1 MESSPS
7 VLPILAVADQI
18 VDGLSVYGKVV
29 LSAPTG
35 SGKSTKVPQILIDQA
50 NIEGQVIILQP
61 RRLAARLLAKRIASE
76 RGSQIGEEVGYQ
88 IRFENRVGPRTRIR
102 FVTEAILLRQIL
114 EDPALPGVGAII
126 FDEFHERHV
135 TSDLSLSCALQTVGR
150 ERPDLK
156 LVVMSATLDIE
167 MLEDYLRPCARVEA
181 SGRRFPVVQSYMGAG
196 LGRAAAPVW
205 ERAASAFK
213 TVFRE
218 GNPGDILIFM
228 PGVFEIRKTIDAIQS
243 LPEAREYDVLPLHG
257 DLPPDAQDKA
267 VSSHGNPKII
277 VSTNVAE
284 TSITI
289 EGVSV
294 VIDSGLARIARY
306 DAQRGINSLLVEPIS
321 RAAAEQR
328 SGRAGRTGPG
338 KCLRLWS
345 EAEHAARPER
355 DTAEV
360 KRIDISDTLL
370 LMKASGIVETDNFPW
385 FEAPEKSGLDRAN
398 LFLRDL
404 GAVDGQGRI
413 TDDGQRMSR
422 FPLHPR
428 FARLLL
434 EGADRGVLQSVALIA
449 AFTQGRH
456 FYRSARERK
465 IREVQIREIEDHAE
479 NGSDCFI
486 LLKAFERASA
496 ARYHPAACAALGI
509 HGVAARQAAE
519 VAKQLL
525 QLAEQQGLR
534 RRKILPDDEGEAICK
549 CLLMAFSDHLC
560 KRNDR
565 GTRRCRMVHER
576 SGELRRES
584 VVDSEYFIA
593 TEIEEREVRGEVTV
607 LLGMATEVRLGW
619 LKELFPEDFV
629 DRIETIYDGEQRRV
643 FARSETR
650 FRDLQLEA
658 KDSTEVD
665 LNRAAELMA
674 AEVVEGNLKLKLWN
688 AEVEAWIGRV
698 NFVARH
704 CPETEIARI
713 DEDGRKLLIEQICEG
728 ASSYKMIKDRP
739 VMPIVKEWIRPEQI
753 YYLDTYAPEGI
764 ELPRRKRPA
773 KVRYESDGRAFIA
786 SKLQDFYDVPASSLR
801 VADGRVPLMVEL
813 LAPNGRP
820 AHLTDDLDG
829 FWEGA
834 YAHVRNE
841 LAGRYPKHEW
851 REFKP

>member
-1 MESSPS
+1 M
-7 VLPILAVADQI
+7 LPIQAVADQI
-18 VDGLSVYGKVV
+18 VDGLAASGRVV

-50 NIEGQVIILQP
+50 NIKGQVVVLQP
-61 RRLAARLLAKRIASE
+61 RRLATRLLAKRIASE
-76 RGSQIGEEVGYQ
+76 RGSEIGQEVGYQ
-88 IRFENRVGPRTRIR
+88 IRFENRVSPRTRIR

-114 EDPALPGVGAII
+114 EDPTLPGVGAIV

-135 TSDLSLSCALQTVGR
+135 TSDLSLSCALQTVSR
-150 ERPDLK
+150 ERPDLQ

-167 MLEDYLRPCARVEA
+167 TLEDYLRPCARVEA
-181 SGRRFPVVQSYMGAG
+181 SGRTFPVVQRYMGAG

-213 TVFRE
+213 TVARE
-218 GNPGDILIFM
+218 GSSGDILIFM
-228 PGVFEIRKTIDAIQS
+228 PGVFEIRKTMDTLLS
-243 LPEAREYDVLPLHG
+243 LPEARPYDVLPLHG
-257 DLPPDAQDKA
+257 DLPPEAQDRA
-267 VSSHGNPKII
+267 VSSNGNRKII

-289 EGVSV
+289 EGVTV
-294 VIDSGLARIARY
+294 VIDSGLARVARY
-306 DAQRGINSLLVEPIS
+306 DARRGVNSLLVEPIS

-338 KCLRLWS
+338 QCLRLWS
-345 EAEHAARPER
+345 EAEHAAKPER
-355 DTAEV
+355 DAAEV

-370 LMKASGIVETDNFPW
+370 LMKASGINETDTFPW

-398 LFLRDL
+398 LLLKDL
-404 GAVDGQGRI
+404 GAVDREGRI
-413 TDDGQRMSR
+413 TEDGLRMSR

-434 EGADRGVLQSVALIA
+434 EGADRGVLQPIALIA
-449 AFTQGRH
+449 AFTQGRP
-456 FYRSARERK
+456 FYRSARENRIRAAQ
-465 IREVQIREIEDHAE
+465 IREVEDHAE
-479 NGSDCFI
+479 DGSDCFV
-486 LLKAFERASA
+486 LLKAFELAKA
-496 ARYHPAACAALGI
+496 AKFSPAVCAELGI

-534 RRKILPDDEGEAICK
+534 QVETSPDEEAEAICK
-549 CLLMAFSDHLC
+549 CLLMAFSDHLSR
-560 KRNDR
+560 RNDR

-607 LLGMATEVRLGW
+607 LLGVATEVRLEW
-619 LKELFPEDFV
+619 LKALFPEDFV
-629 DRIETIYDGEQRRV
+629 DRLETIYDPDQRRV
-643 FARSETR
+643 FARSATR
-650 FRDLQLEA
+650 FRDLQLEV

-665 LNRAAELMA
+665 LNQAAELLA
-674 AEVVEGNLKLKLWN
+674 AEVVKGNLKLKLWN

-698 NFVARH
+698 NFVAQH
-704 CPETEIARI
+704 CPETEITKI

-739 VMPIVKEWIRPEQI
+739 VMPVVKEWIRPEQI

-764 ELPRRKRPA
+764 ELPQRKRPVR
-773 KVRYESDGRAFIA
+773 VRYESDGRAFIA

-801 VADGRVPLMVEL
+801 VANGRVGLMVEL

-829 FWEGA
+829 FWGGA